1 MTFEADNQIL
11 YLAVSLS
18 AGYLSGAVTF
28 AFDLLSHVK
37 NTYIKGS
44 LYIIRAVLLA
54 ACFCAFRF
62 FYSFGNIKWYMIAC
76 FALGFLLYIK
86 TFAKIIAKFGERV
99 YNKVKIKLFKWRDK
113 RRKRANVTRE
123 KKKNSRRRNR
133 VDGSVVIYSYRG
145 NDLSD
150 GNHQRKKAK
159 VGRFKRANKAT

>member
-18 AGYLSGAVTF
+18 AGYLSGAATF
-28 AFDLLSHVK
+28 AFDLLSPLK
-37 NTYIKGS
+37 NSFVKGS
-44 LYIIRAVLLA
+44 LYVIRAAILA
-54 ACFCAFRF
+54 VCFCVLRF
-62 FYSFGNIKWYMIAC
+62 IYDFCNIKWYMIAC

-86 TFAKIIAKFGERV
+86 TFAKIIAKLSERV
-99 YNKVKIKLFKWRDK
+99 YNKLKIKLFKRRDK

-123 KKKNSRRRNR
+123 KKKNSRRSNR

-159 VGRFKRANKAT
+159 DGRFKRANKAT